1 VSSFSGKTV
10 LITGAARGLGRDY
23 AHFFAKD
30 GANVVVVDIDGAG
43 AEETAKAIAAEH
55 GIESIGLGVDVRSEE
70 ATLAMAAAAAEAFGT
85 VDILVNNAGIWGD
98 YEIGGCTYVDMD
110 YWRMVL
116 DVNLTGALLC
126 ARAVLPGMQ
135 EQEYGR
141 IVNVSSIGAYMPM
154 SGAYGVSKIALN
166 GLTFQLAHENGF
178 ANITV
183 NSLAPGTIKNEATLK
198 QIPEE
203 MADVLIDQQNAVKR
217 AGTSE
222 DMYAALKYLCSEES
236 GWITAQWISPNGG
249 ALSRI

>member
-1 VSSFSGKTV
+1 VSDFSGKTV

-23 AHFFAKD
+23 AYAFAKD
-30 GANVVVVDIDGAG
+30 HANVVVADIDAAG
-43 AEETAKAIAAEH
+43 ADETAKAVATEH
-55 GIESIGLGVDVRSEE
+55 NAKTMGLGVDVADE
-70 ATLAMAAAAAEAFGT
+70 ASTLAMAAAASEEFGT
-85 VDILVNNAGIWGD
+85 VDILINNAGIWGD
-98 YEIGGCTYVDMD
+98 YEITGCSFVDID
-110 YWRMVL
+110 YWRKVL

-135 EQEYGR
+135 DQEWGR

-183 NSLAPGTIKNEATLK
+183 NALAPGTIKNEATLK

-203 MADVLIDQQNAVKR
+203 MADVLIDQQNAIKR
-217 AGTSE
+217 AGTPG
-222 DMYAALKYLCSEES
+222 DMYAALKYLCSDEAS
-236 GWITAQWISPNGG
+236 WITAQWISPNGG
-249 ALSRI
+249 ALTRI